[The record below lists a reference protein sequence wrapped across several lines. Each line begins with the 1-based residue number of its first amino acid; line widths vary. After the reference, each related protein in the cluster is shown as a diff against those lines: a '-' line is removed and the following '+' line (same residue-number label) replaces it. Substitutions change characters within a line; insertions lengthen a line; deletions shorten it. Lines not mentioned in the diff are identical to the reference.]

1 MCMGIYCIHTQLD
14 YPLKSMQT
22 LIANPVKQY
31 VYIIQTGRTNGNVS
45 VRIGKSA
52 DVERRRKEIGMYCP
66 NAKILQRFHVANDNL
81 TAGRVEKQIQRMFP
95 TQRQGGD
102 NFKFNSIFLANVV
115 FPQIKELVRSLNVQE
130 IPAASEKV
138 ATREMS
144 KQEFMALKIQLAKLN
159 NKMSKGQELEF
170 FEQAQRK
177 QIVDALAEE
186 ANREKALS
194 KLKFLKKQQKVKAYK
209 EKRAKEQR
217 AFHYLAFI
225 MR

>member
-1 MCMGIYCIHTQLD
+1 
-14 YPLKSMQT
+14 MQT
-22 LIANPVKQY
+22 LNPVKQF
-31 VYIIQTGRTNGNVS
+31 VYIIETGRTNGKVS
-45 VRIGKSA
+45 VRIGKSK
-52 DVERRRKEIGMYCP
+52 DVEQRRKGIEMYCP
-66 NAKILQRFHVANDNL
+66 NAKVLHTFHVANDNQ
-81 TAGRVEKQIQRMFP
+81 TALQVEKKIQRMFP
-95 TQRQGGD
+95 VQKQGGD
-102 NFKFNSIFLANVV
+102 NFEFNSIYLANVV
-115 FPQIKELVRSLNVQE
+115 VPQIKELVRGLNVQD
-130 IPAASEKV
+130 IPAPSERV

-144 KQEFMALKIQLAKLN
+144 KEEYIALKIQLVKLN

-194 KLKFLKKQQKVKAYK
+194 KLKHLKIQEKRRAYK

-217 AFHYLAFI
+217 AFHYLAYI

>member
-1 MCMGIYCIHTQLD
+1 
-14 YPLKSMQT
+14 
-22 LIANPVKQY
+22 
-31 VYIIQTGRTNGNVS
+31 
-45 VRIGKSA
+45 
-52 DVERRRKEIGMYCP
+52 
-66 NAKILQRFHVANDNL
+66 
-81 TAGRVEKQIQRMFP
+81 MFP
-95 TQRQGGD
+95 VQKQGGD
-102 NFKFNSIFLANVV
+102 NFEFNSIYLANVV
-115 FPQIKELVRSLNVQE
+115 VPQIKELVRGLKVQD
-130 IPAASEKV
+130 IPAPSEKV

-144 KQEFMALKIQLAKLN
+144 HQEFMALKIQLAKLN

-194 KLKFLKKQQKVKAYK
+194 KLKFLKKQEKVKAYK

-217 AFHYLAFI
+217 AFLYLCYG

>member
-1 MCMGIYCIHTQLD
+1 MT
-14 YPLKSMQT
+14 T

-31 VYIIQTGRTNGNVS
+31 VYIIQTGRKNGDVS
-45 VRIGKSA
+45 VRIGKSK

-66 NAKILQRFHVANDNL
+66 NAKVLHSFHVANDNL
-81 TAGRVEKQIQRMFP
+81 NAGRVEKQIQRMFP
-95 TQRQGGD
+95 TQKQGGD

-115 FPQIKELVRSLNVQE
+115 VPQIKELVRSLNVQD
-130 IPAASEKV
+130 IPAPSEKV

-144 KQEFMALKIQLAKLN
+144 KEEYIALKIQLTKLN

-170 FEQAQRK
+170 FEQVQRK

-194 KLKFLKKQQKVKAYK
+194 KLKHLKLQEKRRAYQ

-217 AFHYLAFI
+217 AFHYLAYI

>member
-1 MCMGIYCIHTQLD
+1 
-14 YPLKSMQT
+14 MQT

-31 VYIIQTGRTNGNVS
+31 VYIIETGRKNGNVS
-45 VRIGKSA
+45 VRIGKSK

-66 NAKILQRFHVANDNL
+66 NAKILHSFHVANDNL
-81 TAGRVEKQIQRMFP
+81 NAGRVEKQIQRMFP

-115 FPQIKELVRSLNVQE
+115 FPQIKELVRSLNIQD
-130 IPAASEKV
+130 IPAPSEKV
-138 ATREMS
+138 ATHEMTKDEYMS
-144 KQEFMALKIQLAKLN
+144 LKIQLAKLN

-170 FEQAQRK
+170 FEQALRK
-177 QIVDALAEE
+177 QIVDRLAEE

-194 KLKFLKKQQKVKAYK
+194 KLKHLKLQEKRRAYQ

-217 AFHYLAFI
+217 AFHYLAYI

>member
-1 MCMGIYCIHTQLD
+1 
-14 YPLKSMQT
+14 MQT

-31 VYIIQTGRTNGNVS
+31 VYIIQTGRKNGDVS
-45 VRIGKSA
+45 VRIGKSK

-66 NAKILQRFHVANDNL
+66 NAKVLHSFHVANDNL
-81 TAGRVEKQIQRMFP
+81 NAVRVEKQIQRMFP

-115 FPQIKELVRSLNVQE
+115 VPQIKELIRSLNVQD
-130 IPAASEKV
+130 IPAPSEKV

-144 KQEFMALKIQLAKLN
+144 KEEYIALKIQLTKLN

-170 FEQAQRK
+170 FEQVQRK

-194 KLKFLKKQQKVKAYK
+194 KLKHLKLQEKRRAYQ

-217 AFHYLAFI
+217 AFHYLAYI
-225 MR
+225 MK

>member
-1 MCMGIYCIHTQLD
+1 MT
-14 YPLKSMQT
+14 T

-31 VYIIQTGRTNGNVS
+31 VYIIQTGRKNGDVS
-45 VRIGKSA
+45 VRIGKSK
-52 DVERRRKEIGMYCP
+52 DVERRTKEIGMYCP
-66 NAKILQRFHVANDNL
+66 NAKVLHSFHVANDNL
-81 TAGRVEKQIQRMFP
+81 NAVRVEKQIQRMFP

-115 FPQIKELVRSLNVQE
+115 VPQIKELVRSLNIQD

-144 KQEFMALKIQLAKLN
+144 KEEYIALKIQLTKLN

-170 FEQAQRK
+170 FEQVQRK

-194 KLKFLKKQQKVKAYK
+194 KLKHLKLQEKRRAYQ

-217 AFHYLAFI
+217 AFHYLAYI

>member
-1 MCMGIYCIHTQLD
+1 MT
-14 YPLKSMQT
+14 T
-22 LIANPVKQY
+22 LTLNPVKQF
-31 VYIIQTGRTNGNVS
+31 VYIIETGRTNGKVS
-45 VRIGKSA
+45 VRIGKSK
-52 DVERRRKEIGMYCP
+52 DVEQRRKGIEMYCP
-66 NAKILQRFHVANDNL
+66 NAKVLHTFHVANDNP
-81 TAGRVEKQIQRMFP
+81 TALQVEKKIQRMFP
-95 TQRQGGD
+95 VQRQGGD
-102 NFKFNSIFLANVV
+102 NFEFNSIFLANVV
-115 FPQIKELVRSLNVQE
+115 VPQIKELVRGLNVQD
-130 IPAASEKV
+130 IPAPSEKV

-144 KQEFMALKIQLAKLN
+144 KEEYIALKIQLTKLN

-194 KLKFLKKQQKVKAYK
+194 KLKFLKKQEKVKAYK

-217 AFHYLAFI
+217 AFHYLAYI

>member
-1 MCMGIYCIHTQLD
+1 
-14 YPLKSMQT
+14 MQT

-31 VYIIQTGRTNGNVS
+31 VYIIQTGRKNGDVS
-45 VRIGKSA
+45 VRIGKSK

-66 NAKILQRFHVANDNL
+66 NAKVLHSFHVANDNL
-81 TAGRVEKQIQRMFP
+81 NAVRVEKQIQRMFP

-115 FPQIKELVRSLNVQE
+115 VPQIKELVRSLNVQD
-130 IPAASEKV
+130 IPTPSEKV

-144 KQEFMALKIQLAKLN
+144 NEEYIALKIQLTKLN
-159 NKMSKGQELEF
+159 NKMSRGQELEF
-170 FEQAQRK
+170 FEQVQRK

-194 KLKFLKKQQKVKAYK
+194 KLKHLKLQEKRRAYQ

-217 AFHYLAFI
+217 AFHYLAYI

>member
-1 MCMGIYCIHTQLD
+1 MT
-14 YPLKSMQT
+14 T
-22 LIANPVKQY
+22 LTLNPVKQF
-31 VYIIQTGRTNGNVS
+31 VYIIETGRTNGKVS
-45 VRIGKSA
+45 VRIGKSK
-52 DVERRRKEIGMYCP
+52 DVEQRRKGIEMYCP
-66 NAKILQRFHVANDNL
+66 NAKVLHTFHVANDNP
-81 TAGRVEKQIQRMFP
+81 TALQVEKKIQRMFP
-95 TQRQGGD
+95 VQRQGGD
-102 NFKFNSIFLANVV
+102 NFEFNSIFLANVV
-115 FPQIKELVRSLNVQE
+115 VPQIKELVRGLNVQD
-130 IPAASEKV
+130 IPAPSEKV

-144 KQEFMALKIQLAKLN
+144 KEEYIALKIQLTKLN

-194 KLKFLKKQQKVKAYK
+194 KLKHLKIQEKRRAYK

-217 AFHYLAFI
+217 AFHYLAYI